1 MNRSLLTF
9 ILIFSIHLAF
19 GQTIRDLEW
28 DISVHGGQV
37 KYGDKIENARK
48 LHKLDPFNIKAAR
61 YICDY
66 YKSKGIDSV
75 SIFFDNLA
83 AEFPNSPKPY
93 NLRYELLFLEYDYTE
108 RNNYNNQKVKL
119 LNKALTVDSLDQ
131 ETLYNLSKT
140 YYEDFVY
147 PFEKRKYSMFE
158 IIEDSTIIKKST
170 FAYSADSAL
179 LYFYKIW
186 RTNKDL
192 REIIYYPIRQLEC
205 HLSKLDGSHI
215 PKNAESEFEQ
225 CFYPS
230 SYFANLKEKWQCD
243 KTTDYLFAIE
253 MAKRNA
259 EGLKHQLSDLGENC
273 IYNLDISPNKIIY
286 RFTWLRSF
294 HNPISIRIEKTDD
307 NIELYWKEGK
317 GSGGYEPRGLKK
329 SGKKKLKLSEW
340 TDFTNLVDASGFN
353 DLPNDEYVLM
363 TDGATWTLERKTSKD
378 FKAHDTN
385 DPSKEFSNACL
396 YLLKRTRIK
405 VKDEDIY

>member
-1 MNRSLLTF
+1 MKRNLLTF
-9 ILIFSIHLAF
+9 ILLLSIQFAL
-19 GQTIRDLEW
+19 GQTIRDLER
-28 DISVHGGQV
+28 DLSIHGGQI
-37 KYGDKIENARK
+37 KYGDKIEKAKN
-48 LHKLDPFNIKAAR
+48 LQKLDPFNIQAAR

-66 YKSKGIDSV
+66 YKIKKIDSV

-83 AEFPNSPKPY
+83 AQFPNSPKPY
-93 NLRYELLFLEYDYTE
+93 NLRYELLFLENDYTQ
-108 RNNYNNQKVKL
+108 RDNYNNQKVKI
-119 LNKALTVDSLDQ
+119 LNKALAVDSLDQ

-147 PFEKRKYSMFE
+147 PFEKRRYSMFE
-158 IIEDSTIIKKST
+158 IIEDTIIIKKST
-170 FAYSADSAL
+170 FGYSADSAL
-179 LYFYKIW
+179 IYFYKIW

-230 SYFANLKEKWQCD
+230 SYFANLKEQWQCN

-253 MAKRNA
+253 MSKRNA
-259 EGLKHQLSDLGENC
+259 EGLKQQLSDLDENC
-273 IYNLDISPNKIIY
+273 IYNLEISPNKTIY

-294 HNPISIRIEKTDD
+294 HTPISVRIEKIDN

-317 GSGGYEPRGLKK
+317 GAGGYEPRGLKK
-329 SGKKKLKLSEW
+329 SGRKKLKESEW
-340 TDFTNLVDASGFN
+340 TEFTNLVGTSGF
-353 DLPNDEYVLM
+353 DSLPNDNYVPM
-363 TDGATWTLERKTSKD
+363 TDGATWTLERKTSKG

-396 YLLKRTRIK
+396 YLIKKTRIK

>member
-1 MNRSLLTF
+1 MNRNLLTI
-9 ILIFSIHLAF
+9 ILLFSIHLAL

-28 DISVHGGQV
+28 DLSIHGGQV
-37 KYGDKIENARK
+37 KYGDKIENAKK
-48 LHKLDPFNIKAAR
+48 LHKFEPFNIKAAR

-66 YKSKGIDSV
+66 YKSKKIDSV

-93 NLRYELLFLEYDYTE
+93 NLRYELLFLEYDYTV
-108 RNNYNNQKVKL
+108 RDNYNNQKVKL
-119 LNKALTVDSLDQ
+119 LNKALAVDSLDQ

-170 FAYSADSAL
+170 FDYSADSAL
-179 LYFYKIW
+179 VHFYKIW

-205 HLSKLDGSHI
+205 HLNQLERSPISKD
-215 PKNAESEFEQ
+215 AETEFEH
-225 CFYPS
+225 CFFPS
-230 SYFANLKEKWQCD
+230 YYFANLKDNWQCD
-243 KTTDYLFAIE
+243 KTIDYLFAVE
-253 MAKRNA
+253 MSKRNA
-259 EGLKHQLSDLGENC
+259 EWLKIQLLNLDEDC
-273 IYNLDISPNKIIY
+273 IYDLAISPNKIIY

-294 HNPISIRIEKTDD
+294 HRPISIRIEKTDE
-307 NIELYWKEGK
+307 IIFLYWKVGK
-317 GSGGYEPRGLKK
+317 GAGGYEPKGLKK
-329 SGKKKLKLSEW
+329 SGKKRLKLSEW
-340 TDFTNLVDASGFN
+340 TEFTNLVSVSGFDN
-353 DLPNDEYVLM
+353 LPNDEYVLM
-363 TDGATWTLERKTSKD
+363 NDGATWTLERKSSKD

-396 YLLKRTRIK
+396 YLLKKTSIK
-405 VKDEDIY
+405 VKNEDIY

>member
-9 ILIFSIHLAF
+9 ILIFSIHLAL
-19 GQTIRDLEW
+19 GQTIQGLER
-28 DISVHGGQV
+28 DISIHGGQV

-66 YKSKGIDSV
+66 YKSKKIDSV
-75 SIFFDNLA
+75 TIFFENLTR
-83 AEFPNSPKPY
+83 EFPNSPKPY
-93 NLRYELLFLEYDYTE
+93 NLRYELLFLEQDYAL
-108 RNNYNNQKVKL
+108 RDNYNNQKIKL
-119 LNKALTVDSLDQ
+119 LNKALAVDSLDQ

-147 PFEKRKYSMFE
+147 PFEKRRHSMFE
-158 IIEDSTIIKKST
+158 IYEDSTIIKKST
-170 FAYSADSAL
+170 FDYSADSAL
-179 LYFYKIW
+179 VYFYKIW
-186 RTNKDL
+186 RTNKDI

-205 HLSKLDGSHI
+205 HLNQLDKSQI
-215 PKNAESEFEQ
+215 PKNTESEFEQ
-225 CFYPS
+225 CFFPA
-230 SYFANLKEKWQCD
+230 SYFANLKENWQCD
-243 KTTDYLFAIE
+243 KTTDYLFAIQ

-259 EGLKHQLSDLGENC
+259 EGLKLQLLDLDENC
-273 IYNLDISPNKIIY
+273 IYNLPISPNKFIY

-294 HNPISIRIEKTDD
+294 HNPISIRIEKTDE

-317 GSGGYEPRGLKK
+317 GAGGYEPRGLKK
-329 SGKKKLKLSEW
+329 SGKRKLMTREW
-340 TDFTNLVDASGFN
+340 TEFKNLVEASGFD

-363 TDGATWTLERKTSKD
+363 TDGATWTLERKTSLG

-385 DPSKEFSNACL
+385 NPSKEFSNACL
-396 YLLKRTRIK
+396 YLLKRTRLK